1 MRKFPLL
8 SLLFAA
14 FTTQADLLTALK
26 AHENKDFATA
36 TAEFNQLL
44 PLANEQAAYN
54 LGAMAYNG
62 EGQPRDKVKALA
74 YFEFAAAR
82 EHTEAKALAAK
93 LKSVLSAD
101 EQQQATAL
109 LVQLQQQI
117 KIGRGMPPHIQALY
131 DHERKAVK
139 RSAPEYPKEAAARGA
154 FGSVTMRFLVNEQG
168 DVEAVDVLNA
178 FPKGLFE
185 RDAIRALKRWKYEPG
200 ADKFIGRV
208 QLTFSIGEIDQRK
221 MQRIFTEYKL
231 WEYSALGSPMHQN
244 ALASVLELARNQSSY
259 TQFVDKSLPP
269 ALGPLSPDFVKEPK
283 MVSDELTLPAG
294 FESDAFVTLDANG
307 RVTAVHDND
316 AKRLPTLASSLVGHQ
331 LTSDKVDAGF
341 YRLVQQYRKKGPRL
355 LTAQRIPQTY
365 SDDYWLE
372 LAARGGSIEAQRA
385 MAALRADWELYLL
398 EQQDPVVQ
406 SWAGTQLILNG
417 QKAEGEKLLDAAIA
431 KGHSTAK
438 ELKATL

>member
-8 SLLFAA
+8 PLLFAA

-26 AHENKDFATA
+26 AHENKDFVTA
-36 TAEFNQLL
+36 AAEFNRLL
-44 PLANEQAAYN
+44 PLASEQAAYN

-82 EHTEAKALAAK
+82 EHHEAQALADK
-93 LKSVLSAD
+93 LKASLSTA
-101 EQQQATAL
+101 EQLQAQEL
-109 LVQLQQQI
+109 LAQLQQQVKVGQDI
-117 KIGRGMPPHIQALY
+117 KPEIRAVF

-139 RSAPEYPKEAAARGA
+139 RFPPEYPKEAAARGA
-154 FGSVTMRFLVNEQG
+154 FGSVTMRLLVNENG

-178 FPKGLFE
+178 FPKGVFE

-200 ADKFIGRV
+200 EHKFIGRV

-221 MQRIFTEYKL
+221 MQRIFTDYKL
-231 WEYSALGSPMHQN
+231 WEYAALGSPMHQN
-244 ALASVLELARNQSSY
+244 ALASVLELARNQSAY

-269 ALGPLSPDFVKEPK
+269 ALGPLSTDFVKEPK
-283 MVSDELTLPAG
+283 TVSDELTLPPG
-294 FESDAFVTLDANG
+294 FDSDAFVTLDAEG

-316 AKRLPTLASSLVGHQ
+316 AKRLAAASASLMGHQ
-331 LTSDKVDAGF
+331 LTTDKVDAGF

-385 MAALRADWELYLL
+385 MAASRTDWELYLL

-417 QKAEGEKLLDAAIA
+417 QTAEGEKLLDAAIA
-431 KGHSTAK
+431 KGHATAK